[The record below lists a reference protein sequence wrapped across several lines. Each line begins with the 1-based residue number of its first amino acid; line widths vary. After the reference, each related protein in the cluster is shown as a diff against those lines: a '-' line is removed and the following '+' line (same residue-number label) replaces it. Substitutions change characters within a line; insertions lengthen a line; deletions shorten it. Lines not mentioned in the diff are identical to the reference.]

1 MTIFDYLQDIL
12 IDKRGDLS
20 LEQYSPYIVTRWLS
34 FLSPEIAK
42 VLNNVNFQLIVENK
56 EMHYKLMLS
65 TFPCL
70 KKLPHFNYIKKIKE
84 KLKEEDSTELIAS
97 SNEISKREL
106 KELQK
111 MLLCCYNSSN

>member
-34 FLSPEIAK
+34 FLSPEVATVI
-42 VLNNVNFQLIVENK
+42 NNVNFQLIVENK

-65 TFPCL
+65 MFPKL
-70 KKLPHFNYIKKIKE
+70 KKLPRFNYIKKIKE
-84 KLKEEDSTELIAS
+84 DTKKENDDIELIAS
-97 SNEISKREL
+97 SREISTREL

-111 MLLCCYNSSN
+111 NVVL